1 MRAPKQRKEVTNKA
15 WQLKAVRLSDGSFEV
30 EGGSGVYIVHLDGL
44 DAQPFS
50 CTCTAGK
57 FGRMCSHAISAQR
70 HARRLLLP
78 NQHVFPERCYTESVT
93 LKKEKPM
100 ATTSPRRFSPTRP
113 TSNYES
119 AQPVLVENGLYYG
132 FFRLYREPGLKNKF
146 QSTEQEMKI
155 FLGFLVTH
163 GLNEKP
169 LPKITEAGC
178 FIPYKWFYSPDNG
191 MVSRYFEFEHALTA
205 RDYAT
210 KQVLYDTPDE
220 QRFSLDDLIGRPAM
234 LEIEKWERANNDGI
248 YNLGI
253 KSFKPIPASA
263 RKELERF
270 YKTFEFDMNDKGLK
284 RISKPTPVYEDEAAG
299 AATASSKHSL
309 HDDDV
314 PSEED
319 VPF

>member
-1 MRAPKQRKEVTNKA
+1 V
-15 WQLKAVRLSDGSFEV
+15 
-30 EGGSGVYIVHLDGL
+30 
-44 DAQPFS
+44 
-50 CTCTAGK
+50 
-57 FGRMCSHAISAQR
+57 
-70 HARRLLLP
+70 
-78 NQHVFPERCYTESVT
+78 
-93 LKKEKPM
+93 